1 MFSFHFSIIVKRSS
15 DLNMDIFKNNSTD
28 ILNKTNTQEDWN
40 PSYVDKFNVSNFDG
54 DTKGNVCRIGNI
66 DRYRVYE
73 YPE

>member
-40 PSYVDKFNVSNFDG
+40 PSYVDKFNVSNFDA
-54 DTKGNVCRIGNI
+54 DTKGNVCRIGNV
-66 DRYRVYE
+66 DRCRVL
-73 YPE
+73 